1 MEEKSEKVTKKDDN
15 FLTINKEKEEM
26 MKEVTVK
33 QKKPYVAPTCEVIK
47 FEGGDLLNGW
57 GLQASI
63 QEAED
68 GGEILDAKKFEFSEE
83 DINMNASWN
92 D

>member
-1 MEEKSEKVTKKDDN
+1 MEEKSEKVAKKDDRL
-15 FLTINKEKEEM
+15 LTINKEKEEM

-47 FEGGDLLNGW
+47 LEGGDLLNGW

>member
-1 MEEKSEKVTKKDDN
+1 MEEKSEKVAKKDDRL
-15 FLTINKEKEEM
+15 LTINKEKEEM

-33 QKKPYVAPTCEVIK
+33 QKKPYIAPTCEVIK
-47 FEGGDLLNGW
+47 LEGGDLLNGW

>member
-1 MEEKSEKVTKKDDN
+1 MEEKSEKVAKKDDRL
-15 FLTINKEKEEM
+15 LTINKEKEEM

-33 QKKPYVAPTCEVIK
+33 QKKPYVAPTWEVIK
-47 FEGGDLLNGW
+47 LEGGDLLNGW

>member
-1 MEEKSEKVTKKDDN
+1 MEEKSEKVTKKDDRL
-15 FLTINKEKEEM
+15 LTINKEKEEM

-47 FEGGDLLNGW
+47 LEGGDLLNGW

>member
-1 MEEKSEKVTKKDDN
+1 
-15 FLTINKEKEEM
+15 M

-47 FEGGDLLNGW
+47 LEGGDLLNGW
-57 GLQASI
+57 GMQASI
-63 QEAED
+63 QEPED

-83 DINMNASWN
+83 DIDMKAGWN

>member
-1 MEEKSEKVTKKDDN
+1 MEEKSEKVTKKDDKL
-15 FLTINKEKEEM
+15 LTINKETNEM

-47 FEGGDLLNGW
+47 LGGGDLLNGW
-57 GLQASI
+57 GLQASMTDP
-63 QEAED
+63 EE

-83 DINMNASWN
+83 DIDMKAGWN

>member
-1 MEEKSEKVTKKDDN
+1 
-15 FLTINKEKEEM
+15 M

-47 FEGGDLLNGW
+47 LEGGDLLNGW

>member
-1 MEEKSEKVTKKDDN
+1 MSEKVAKKDDRL
-15 FLTINKEKEEM
+15 LTINKEKEEM

-47 FEGGDLLNGW
+47 LEGGGDLLNGW
-57 GLQASI
+57 GLQASMTDP
-63 QEAED
+63 EE
-68 GGEILDAKKFEFSEE
+68 GGEILDAKRFDFSEE
-83 DINMNASWN
+83 DINMNAGWN

>member
-1 MEEKSEKVTKKDDN
+1 MEEKSEKVTKKDDKL
-15 FLTINKEKEEM
+15 LTINKETDEM

-47 FEGGDLLNGW
+47 LGGDLLNGW
-57 GLQASI
+57 GMQASI

-68 GGEILDAKKFEFSEE
+68 GGEILDAKKFEFYEE
-83 DINMNASWN
+83 DINMNAGWN

>member
-1 MEEKSEKVTKKDDN
+1 MEEKSEKVAKKDDRL
-15 FLTINKEKEEM
+15 LTINKEKEEM
-26 MKEVTVK
+26 MKEVAVK

-47 FEGGDLLNGW
+47 LEGGDLLNGW

>member
-1 MEEKSEKVTKKDDN
+1 MEEKSEKVAKKDDRL
-15 FLTINKEKEEM
+15 LTINKEKEER

-47 FEGGDLLNGW
+47 LEGGDLLNGW

>member
-1 MEEKSEKVTKKDDN
+1 MEEKSEKVAKKDDRL
-15 FLTINKEKEEM
+15 LTINKEKEEM

-47 FEGGDLLNGW
+47 LEGGDLLNGW
-57 GLQASI
+57 GLQASMTDP
-63 QEAED
+63 EE
-68 GGEILDAKKFEFSEE
+68 GGEILDAKRFDFSEE
-83 DINMNASWN
+83 DINMNAGWN

>member
-1 MEEKSEKVTKKDDN
+1 MEEKSEKVAKKDDRL
-15 FLTINKEKEEM
+15 LTINKEKEEM

-47 FEGGDLLNGW
+47 LGGGDLLNGL

>member
-1 MEEKSEKVTKKDDN
+1 MEEWSEKVTKKDDRL
-15 FLTINKEKEEM
+15 LTINKEKEEM

-47 FEGGDLLNGW
+47 LEGGDLLNGW

>member
-1 MEEKSEKVTKKDDN
+1 
-15 FLTINKEKEEM
+15 M

-47 FEGGDLLNGW
+47 LEGGDLLNGW
-57 GLQASI
+57 GLQASMTDP
-63 QEAED
+63 EE
-68 GGEILDAKKFEFSEE
+68 GGEILDAKRFDFSEE
-83 DINMNASWN
+83 DINMNAGWN

>member
-1 MEEKSEKVTKKDDN
+1 MEEKSEKVAKKDDRL
-15 FLTINKEKEEM
+15 LTINKEEM

-47 FEGGDLLNGW
+47 LGGGGELLNGW
-57 GLQASI
+57 GMQASI
-63 QEAED
+63 QEPED
-68 GGEILDAKKFEFSEE
+68 GGEILDAKKFEFSED
-83 DINMNASWN
+83 DIDMNAGWN

>member
-1 MEEKSEKVTKKDDN
+1 MEEKSEKVAKKDDRL
-15 FLTINKEKEEM
+15 LTINKEKEEM

-47 FEGGDLLNGW
+47 LEGGDLLNGW
-57 GLQASI
+57 RLQASMTDP
-63 QEAED
+63 EE

-83 DINMNASWN
+83 DINMNAGWN

>member
-1 MEEKSEKVTKKDDN
+1 MEEKSEKVAKKDDRL
-15 FLTINKEKEEM
+15 LTINKEKEEM

-47 FEGGDLLNGW
+47 LEGGDLLNGW

-83 DINMNASWN
+83 DINMNA